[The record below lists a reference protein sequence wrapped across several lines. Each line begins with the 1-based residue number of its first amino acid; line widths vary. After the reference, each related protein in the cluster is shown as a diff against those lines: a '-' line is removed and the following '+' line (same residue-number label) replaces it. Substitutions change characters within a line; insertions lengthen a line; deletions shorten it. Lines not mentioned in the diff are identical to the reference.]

1 MSRLANLQERGQ
13 LPAMIHYPNDPE
25 FIREMTDEQLVKA
38 FEHTSGAADDPEAN
52 AFLEEIKRRGL
63 DV

>member
-1 MSRLANLQERGQ
+1 
-13 LPAMIHYPNDPE
+13 MIHYPTDAE
-25 FIREMTDEQLVKA
+25 FIREMTDEQLVEA

-52 AFLEEIKRRGL
+52 ALLEEIQRRGL